1 MYPDNFN
8 DCSFEQLAQWRTKIL
23 SDLQQAQE
31 KALDA
36 GVHPG
41 VLKMILST
49 GIALGKVESQMQN
62 RG

>member
-8 DCSFEQLAQWRTKIL
+8 DCSFKQLARWRTQIL

-31 KALDA
+31 QAID
-36 GVHPG
+36 GGIHPE
-41 VLKMILST
+41 VLKTILSM
-49 GIALGKVESQMQN
+49 GIALGKVESQIQN